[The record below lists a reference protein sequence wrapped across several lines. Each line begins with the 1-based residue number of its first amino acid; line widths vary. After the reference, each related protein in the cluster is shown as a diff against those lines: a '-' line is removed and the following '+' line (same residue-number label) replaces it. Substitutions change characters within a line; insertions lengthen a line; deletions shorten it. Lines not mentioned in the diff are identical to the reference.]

1 MFAASHSDLQPF
13 LKQLQSSPFS
23 AAYVLV
29 QHALVYFCMT
39 TLAEQHQKLWNH
51 LSFQR
56 KKKSETVYIH
66 KWYLFKQFLQL
77 LLPLVAS

>member
-1 MFAASHSDLQPF
+1 MKP
-13 LKQLQSSPFS
+13 LK
-23 AAYVLV
+23 
-29 QHALVYFCMT
+29 
-39 TLAEQHQKLWNH
+39 
-51 LSFQR
+51 LSE